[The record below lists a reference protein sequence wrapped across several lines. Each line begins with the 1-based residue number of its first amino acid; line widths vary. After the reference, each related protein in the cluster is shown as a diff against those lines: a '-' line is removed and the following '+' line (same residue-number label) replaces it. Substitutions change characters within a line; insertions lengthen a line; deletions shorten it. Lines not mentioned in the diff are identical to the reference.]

1 VLVAISSDG
10 KPLDEKLGPV
20 RIVVPQDKRPAR
32 NVRMVMT
39 IAVRRAP

>member
-1 VLVAISSDG
+1 MAIASDG

-20 RIVVPQDKRPAR
+20 RIIVPQDKRPAR
-32 NVRMVMT
+32 SVRMVTT